1 MALRIISEEY
11 LPRKPLIEC
20 EADSINDLNDLWPA
34 EGSTAWIGDDKYI
47 YENSTGWTLLGS
59 GDFIVTL
66 TPTAEDFSGTMDKT
80 VAEISEAYQRGKRIV
95 FRMVTDDG
103 EMETELNAAAKSQES
118 AYPSFNAYV
127 VSGDMGVLVFIWTGM
142 TDDGTS
148 ATYGTVL
155 YALTPAT

>member
-47 YENSTGWTLLGS
+47 YENSTGWTLFGS

-103 EMETELNAAAKSQES
+103 EVETKLSATAKRPGS

-127 VSGDMGVLVFIWTGM
+127 VNAEMGVLFFLWTGM
-142 TDDGTS
+142 TNDGAQT
-148 ATYGTVL
+148 TYGTTL